1 MVQLEE
7 PLYIFPMQGFCN
19 KIYNNYLKIVVWD
32 TNEGKKNVE
41 RGTSVTADASDVGAG
56 GAIIPWGSVNM
67 LQGRYLPISSRL

>member
-41 RGTSVTADASDVGAG
+41 RGMSVTYDVSEVGT
-56 GAIIPWGSVNM
+56 I
-67 LQGRYLPISSRL
+67 